1 MLLALQPAAVGVA
14 VLIASSGGVPTI
26 NVETPCR
33 TSQQTISSI
42 FGDQNA
48 VTYDSCMNQERDARG
63 LLEKGWASYPAADRA
78 LCVQAGGYMPS
89 YVEWLTC
96 FEMQRDVRK
105 IRNED
110 RTPPPKARAS
120 PPSSN
125 PTPYFQ

>member
-14 VLIASSGGVPTI
+14 ILIASSGGVPTI
-26 NVETPCR
+26 NVEKTCR
-33 TSQQTISSI
+33 TSQQTISSV
-42 FGDQNA
+42 FGGAQTA

-110 RTPPPKARAS
+110 RGTPPKAR
-120 PPSSN
+120 SSRRS
-125 PTPYFQ
+125 